1 MRLEKKHVY
10 FIILGFV
17 FIILIL
23 FIFYFSRDKSLLDQ
37 TEIDETDFVVERTS
51 IFGDRVVPSET
62 SPNIFGSITEEDKS
76 FVTSIFSTEDSVVE
90 DGRSKLFQLFSG
102 PVSGFS
108 VKTQKPEDK
117 KDTLY
122 LVRLVTR
129 GVGDVYNIETSPYN
143 IIKETSLSSIKIQ
156 GGLVLPDN
164 SFVVSIEDDTKQI
177 NSKGLFVRQKE
188 DSGLSF
194 TSLGENISFVG
205 KDGENKFFTLRE
217 TSDGVVGFVVDTTK
231 PTEKPLVWKSGFSS
245 WRPFWGKN
253 QNIFLQTKASQLTNG
268 YFYRLNENGV
278 LTKLFGPEQGLL
290 VLHNESTNTSLI
302 RNKLGLFLDKNQTKR
317 ILLQTD
323 TLPEKCV
330 FGRKHLYCG
339 VPQILKNFTRSG
351 NRTQTPDSWYRGDV
365 LYNDNFYK
373 INTDTTVV
381 TKIDLET
388 QDSERQEIDLI
399 NPRLSDDEKFLFF
412 QNKKDYSLWV
422 LEL

>member
-122 LVRLVTR
+122 LVRLITR

-143 IIKETSLSSIKIQ
+143 T
-156 GGLVLPDN
+156 
-164 SFVVSIEDDTKQI
+164 
-177 NSKGLFVRQKE
+177 
-188 DSGLSF
+188 
-194 TSLGENISFVG
+194 
-205 KDGENKFFTLRE
+205 
-217 TSDGVVGFVVDTTK
+217 
-231 PTEKPLVWKSGFSS
+231 
-245 WRPFWGKN
+245 
-253 QNIFLQTKASQLTNG
+253 
-268 YFYRLNENGV
+268 Y
-278 LTKLFGPEQGLL
+278 
-290 VLHNESTNTSLI
+290 
-302 RNKLGLFLDKNQTKR
+302 
-317 ILLQTD
+317 
-323 TLPEKCV
+323 
-330 FGRKHLYCG
+330 
-339 VPQILKNFTRSG
+339 
-351 NRTQTPDSWYRGDV
+351 
-365 LYNDNFYK
+365 
-373 INTDTTVV
+373 
-381 TKIDLET
+381 
-388 QDSERQEIDLI
+388 
-399 NPRLSDDEKFLFF
+399 
-412 QNKKDYSLWV
+412 
-422 LEL
+422 